1 MPLPSWL
8 RPRALP
14 TRWKR
19 SNSRGSSASGM
30 PTPLSA
36 TSITARSPIR
46 TRSSI
51 RPSSVN
57 L

>member
-8 RPRALP
+8 RPRAPP

-19 SNSRGSSASGM
+19 SNSRGSSASGI